1 MEFHF
6 LDRFQ
11 HMAPP
16 AGGDVLKMASA
27 PGVIP
32 FSAGNPSAE
41 TFPLKEMEQV
51 TKDLFAQKGA
61 AALFQYGVSEG
72 YGPLREFLQNRM
84 KSKHGT
90 GRDSDRLMITSGG
103 QQVIDLFTRLM
114 VNPGDAV
121 IVEEPTFM
129 GALNTFRSAGARIVP
144 VPMEQDGM
152 DLNRLEQVLQEEK
165 QIKFIYVITT
175 FQNPTG
181 FSTTMEKRRAI
192 YQLAQKYDVMILE
205 DNPYFE
211 LRISGEYL
219 PPLKSL
225 DEEGRVIFAG
235 SLSKILSPG
244 VRLGYAQVHEDVIAR
259 MTALKQAGDV
269 HSNLFFQAVA
279 AEYFARYDLDA
290 HIASCTALYK
300 EKRDRM
306 LSLLEKNLPEGV
318 TFSRPEGGLF
328 VWLQLPEGLDGS
340 ALAARCAQ
348 NKVAVVPGAAFL
360 ADGTQVSAG
369 VRLNYSTPSHEQID
383 EGVEILARCVREIM
397 G

>member
-1 MEFHF
+1 M
-6 LDRFQ
+6 
-11 HMAPP
+11 
-16 AGGDVLKMASA
+16 
-27 PGVIP
+27 
-32 FSAGNPSAE
+32 
-41 TFPLKEMEQV
+41 
-51 TKDLFAQKGA
+51 
-61 AALFQYGVSEG
+61 
-72 YGPLREFLQNRM
+72 
-84 KSKHGT
+84 
-90 GRDSDRLMITSGG
+90 
-103 QQVIDLFTRLM
+103 
-114 VNPGDAV
+114 

-129 GALNTFRSAGARIVP
+129 GALNTFRSAGARIRP
-144 VPMEQDGM
+144 VPMEPDGM
-152 DLNRLEQVLQEEK
+152 DLDRLENLLKEEK

-175 FQNPTG
+175 YQNPTG
-181 FSTTMEKRRAI
+181 FSTSMEKRKAI

-211 LRISGEYL
+211 LRISGEYQ

-244 VRLGYAQVHEDVIAR
+244 VRLGYAQAHKDVIAR
-259 MTALKQAGDV
+259 MTMLKQAGDV

-290 HIASCTALYK
+290 HISACTALYK

-328 VWLQLPEGLDGS
+328 VWLQLPEGLDGTD
-340 ALAARCAQ
+340 LAARCAQ
-348 NKVAVVPGAAFL
+348 NKVAVVPGAVFL
-360 ADGTQVSAG
+360 ADSTQVSAG

-383 EGVEILARCVREIM
+383 RGVEILQDASERSWVRM
-397 G
+397 

>member
-11 HMAPP
+11 QMAPP

-51 TKDLFAQKGA
+51 TKELFARQGA
-61 AALFQYGVSEG
+61 AALFQYGLSEG
-72 YGPLREFLQNRM
+72 YGPLRELLQNRM
-84 KSKHGT
+84 VGKHGT
-90 GRDSDRLMITSGG
+90 GREFDQLMVTSGG
-103 QQVIDLFTRLM
+103 QQVIQLFTRLM
-114 VNPGDAV
+114 VEAGDAV

-129 GALNTFRSAGARIVP
+129 GALNTFRSAGARIRP
-144 VPMEQDGM
+144 VPMEPDGM
-152 DLNRLEQVLQEEK
+152 DLDRLENLLKEEK

-181 FSTTMEKRRAI
+181 FSTSMEKRKAI

-211 LRISGEYL
+211 LRISGEYQ

-244 VRLGYAQVHEDVIAR
+244 VRLGYAQAHKDVIAR
-259 MTALKQAGDV
+259 MTMLKQAGDV

-290 HIASCTALYK
+290 HISACTALYK

-328 VWLQLPEGLDGS
+328 VWLQLPEGLDGTD
-340 ALAARCAQ
+340 LAARCAQ
-348 NKVAVVPGAAFL
+348 NKVAVVPGAVFL
-360 ADGTQVSAG
+360 ADSTQVSAG

-383 EGVEILARCVREIM
+383 RGVEILAGCVREIM

>member
-1 MEFHF
+1 
-6 LDRFQ
+6 
-11 HMAPP
+11 MAPP

-51 TKDLFAQKGA
+51 TKELFARQGA
-61 AALFQYGVSEG
+61 AALFQYGLSEG

-84 KSKHGT
+84 VGKHGT
-90 GRDSDRLMITSGG
+90 GREFDQLMVTSGG
-103 QQVIDLFTRLM
+103 QQVIQLFTRLM
-114 VNPGDAV
+114 VEAGDAV

-129 GALNTFRSAGARIVP
+129 GALNTFRSAGARIRP
-144 VPMEQDGM
+144 VPMEPDGM
-152 DLNRLEQVLQEEK
+152 DLDRLENLLKEEK

-181 FSTTMEKRRAI
+181 FSTSMEKRKAI

-211 LRISGEYL
+211 LRISGEYQ

-244 VRLGYAQVHEDVIAR
+244 VRLGYAQAHKDVIAR
-259 MTALKQAGDV
+259 MTMLKQAGDV

-290 HIASCTALYK
+290 HISACTALYK

-328 VWLQLPEGLDGS
+328 VWLQLPEGLDGTD
-340 ALAARCAQ
+340 LAARCAQ
-348 NKVAVVPGAAFL
+348 NKVAVVPGAVFL
-360 ADGTQVSAG
+360 ADSTQVSAG

-383 EGVEILARCVREIM
+383 RGVEILAGCVREIM

>member
-1 MEFHF
+1 
-6 LDRFQ
+6 
-11 HMAPP
+11 MAPP
-16 AGGDVLKMASA
+16 AGGEVLKMASA

-51 TKDLFAQKGA
+51 TKELFARQGA
-61 AALFQYGVSEG
+61 AALFQYGLSEG

-84 KSKHGT
+84 VGKHGT
-90 GRDSDRLMITSGG
+90 GREFDQLMVTSGG
-103 QQVIDLFTRLM
+103 QQVIQLFTHLM
-114 VNPGDAV
+114 VEAGDAV

-129 GALNTFRSAGARIVP
+129 GALNTFRSAGARIRP
-144 VPMEQDGM
+144 VPMEPDGM
-152 DLNRLEQVLQEEK
+152 DLDRLENLLKEEK

-181 FSTTMEKRRAI
+181 FSTSMEKRKAI

-211 LRISGEYL
+211 LRISGEYQ

-225 DEEGRVIFAG
+225 DEEGRVMFAG

-244 VRLGYAQVHEDVIAR
+244 VRLGYAQAHKDVIAR
-259 MTALKQAGDV
+259 MTMLKQAGDV

-290 HIASCTALYK
+290 HISACTALYK

-328 VWLQLPEGLDGS
+328 VWLQLPEGLDGTD
-340 ALAARCAQ
+340 LAARCAQ
-348 NKVAVVPGAAFL
+348 NKVAVVPGAVFL
-360 ADGTQVSAG
+360 ADSTQVSAG

-383 EGVEILARCVREIM
+383 RGVEILAGCVREIM

>member
-6 LDRFQ
+6 FFFFQ

-51 TKDLFAQKGA
+51 TKELFARQGA
-61 AALFQYGVSEG
+61 AALFQYGLSEG

-84 KSKHGT
+84 VGKHGT
-90 GRDSDRLMITSGG
+90 GREFDQLMVTSGG
-103 QQVIDLFTRLM
+103 QQVIQLFTRLM
-114 VNPGDAV
+114 VEAGDAV

-129 GALNTFRSAGARIVP
+129 GALNTFRSAGARIRP
-144 VPMEQDGM
+144 VPMEPDGM
-152 DLNRLEQVLQEEK
+152 DLDRLENLLKEEK

-181 FSTTMEKRRAI
+181 FSTSMEKRKAI

-211 LRISGEYL
+211 LRISGEYQ

-244 VRLGYAQVHEDVIAR
+244 VRLGYAQAHKDVIAR
-259 MTALKQAGDV
+259 MTMLKQAGDV

-290 HIASCTALYK
+290 HISACTALYK

-328 VWLQLPEGLDGS
+328 VWLQLPEGLDGTD
-340 ALAARCAQ
+340 LAARCAQ
-348 NKVAVVPGAAFL
+348 NKVAVVPGAVFL
-360 ADGTQVSAG
+360 ADSTQVSAG
-369 VRLNYSTPSHEQID
+369 VRLNYSTPSYEQID
-383 EGVEILARCVREIM
+383 RGVEILAGCVREIM